1 MASIF
6 LGSMAPFSCMAFHLS
21 RISCFMTVAF
31 NVPSERLD
39 LQLYQPS
46 TVDLRRSPPLGKSG
60 VILKSFVDKS
70 LVVMVSSLTVGL
82 HL

>member
-6 LGSMAPFSCMAFHLS
+6 LGSMEPSSCMAFHLS
-21 RISCFMTVAF
+21 RISCFKTIAF

-39 LQLYQPS
+39 LQLYQPNIA
-46 TVDLRRSPPLGKSG
+46 DLRCSLLLDKSE
-60 VILKSFVDKS
+60 VVPKSFADRS
-70 LVVMVSSLTVGL
+70 LVVMVSSLKVSQ

>member
-6 LGSMAPFSCMAFHLS
+6 LGSMTPSSCIAFHWS
-21 RISCFMTVAF
+21 RISYFRTIAF

-39 LQLYQPS
+39 LQLYQPNIA
-46 TVDLRRSPPLGKSG
+46 DLRCSLPLGKSG
-60 VILKSFVDKS
+60 VILKSFADRS
-70 LVVMVSSLTVGL
+70 LVVMVSSLKVSL

>member
-21 RISCFMTVAF
+21 RISCFGTIAF
-31 NVPSERLD
+31 NVPSRRLD

-46 TVDLRRSPPLGKSG
+46 TVDLRRSLPLGKLG
-60 VILKSFVDKS
+60 VILKSFADRS